1 MLKSFLAR
9 QAEGALRSRLEGF
22 APKPGEPFPAGAHP
36 LDWRR
41 SGLTPFGRLVCRS
54 FTEALLCDEDE
65 RGELVP
71 PDAATLDRV
80 VHKMDLWLGTAS
92 TDLSRAFLALCFALE
107 GSPTLTLKRARRFT
121 SLPLRDRLHVLETL
135 EDHPN
140 GLLSMLLTAF
150 KVPLGTAAF
159 EQGELL
165 ADTGFN
171 RPDLIAPRDL
181 KRASAT

>member
-1 MLKSFLAR
+1 MLASLMRRAQRLAESAPV
-9 QAEGALRSRLEGF
+9 QAF
-22 APKPGEPFPAGAHP
+22 APRAGEPFPAGAHP

-41 SGLTPFGRLVCRS
+41 SGLSAFGRKVCRS
-54 FTEALLCDEDE
+54 FTEALLSDEND
-65 RGELVP
+65 RGELFGP
-71 PDAATLDRV
+71 GDATLDRV
-80 VHKMDLWLGTAS
+80 VQKMDLWLGSAS
-92 TDLSRAFLALCFALE
+92 PDLSRAFGALCLGLE
-107 GSPTLTLKRARRFT
+107 GSPTFTIKRARRFT
-121 SLPLRDRLHVLETL
+121 SLPLADRLRVLETL

-159 EQGELL
+159 EEGELL

-181 KRASAT
+181 KRASAA

>member
-1 MLKSFLAR
+1 MKN
-9 QAEGALRSRLEGF
+9 RLDGF
-22 APKPGEPFPAGAHP
+22 TPRPGEPFPAGAHP

-41 SGLTPFGRLVCRS
+41 SGLTPFGRVVCRA

-65 RGELVP
+65 RGELVA
-71 PDAATLDRV
+71 PDGATLDRV

-107 GSPTLTLKRARRFT
+107 GSPTLTLKRARRFS
-121 SLPLRDRLHVLETL
+121 SLSLRERLHVLETL

-140 GLLSMLLTAF
+140 GLMSMLLTAF

-159 EQGELL
+159 EEGELL
-165 ADTGFN
+165 SDTGFD

-181 KRASAT
+181 KRAST